1 MSFEGAVSSR
11 IWTRPETFEMTQAP
25 ETVAMDVEVVVGV
38 GRSLSEVDVD
48 VLYGGGIQREMKGQ

>member
-1 MSFEGAVSSR
+1 
-11 IWTRPETFEMTQAP
+11 MTQAP